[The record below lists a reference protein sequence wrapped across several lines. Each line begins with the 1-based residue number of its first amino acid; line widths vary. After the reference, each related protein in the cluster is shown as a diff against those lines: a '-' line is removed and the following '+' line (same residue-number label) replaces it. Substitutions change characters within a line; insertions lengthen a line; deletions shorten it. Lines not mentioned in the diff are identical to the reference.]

1 MKKPFKLI
9 DIETGVVEY
18 TGETPTTFGGQDMSK
33 SIIEK
38 LGITP
43 GPWKGLHGGGVDK
56 RGIKK
61 VYSMNG
67 KSICSVTKNKKD
79 TANTEL
85 ISTAPEMLEALIDV
99 CLDLEESCSG
109 RAEIEDKYDP
119 IIQKATGKS
128 WEEIKELL

>member
-1 MKKPFKLI
+1 M
-9 DIETGVVEY
+9 
-18 TGETPTTFGGQDMSK
+18 

-38 LGITP
+38 LEVKEILCIP
-43 GPWKGLHGGGVDK
+43 CSQ
-56 RGIKK
+56 IKPSEAHNYTAVPHNQLKEREK
-61 VYSMNG
+61 VYR
-67 KSICSVTKNKKD
+67 K
-79 TANTEL
+79 L
-85 ISTAPEMLEALIDV
+85 LEALIDV